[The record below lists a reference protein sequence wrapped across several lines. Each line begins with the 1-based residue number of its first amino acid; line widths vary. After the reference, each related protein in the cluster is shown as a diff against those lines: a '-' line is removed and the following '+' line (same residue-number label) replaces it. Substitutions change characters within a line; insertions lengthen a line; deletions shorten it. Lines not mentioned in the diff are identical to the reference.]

1 MERLGKPGHR
11 REGRRLRE
19 LEVSESNLL
28 KLRVLKHVRAQVA
41 PTWIQAV
48 DQCHLLDARPLL
60 QLTLSR
66 YRIANVAVPFIINQF
81 LALVRR
87 RKSAAASLAVLPSS
101 A

>member
-1 MERLGKPGHR
+1 MERLGKPRHR

-28 KLRVLKHVRAQVA
+28 KLRVLKHVRAQGA

-60 QLTLSR
+60 QLTFSR
-66 YRIANVAVPFIINQF
+66 YRIANVAIPFIINQF
-81 LALVRR
+81 FALVRR
-87 RKSAAASLAVLPSS
+87 RKYAAASLAVLPSS